1 MGKSLPT
8 SLDIRPATAADAAAV
23 LACLAEA
30 FEPFRD
36 AYSRQGFEGSALT
49 ADTIHTR
56 LREMDVFVA
65 EVEGRTIGTIATCV
79 IPPSDGHLR
88 GMAIVP
94 EWQGRGIA
102 DKLLEFAEL
111 RLQSQKCS
119 RVTLDTTSPLQR
131 AIRFYEKHGYR
142 ATGKIGDH
150 FGMPLYEYAK
160 EL

>member
-1 MGKSLPT
+1 MREPLPASLV
-8 SLDIRPATAADAAAV
+8 IRPATDADADVV

-30 FEPFRD
+30 FEPFRGN
-36 AYSRQGFEGSALT
+36 YSRQGFEDSALT
-49 ADTIHTR
+49 AGTIHAR

-65 EVEGRTIGTIATCV
+65 EADGRTIGTIATCV
-79 IPPSDGHLR
+79 IPPDEGHLR
-88 GMAIVP
+88 GMAVVP

-102 DKLLEFAEL
+102 DKLLEFAEV

-142 ATGKIGDH
+142 ATGNIGNH

-160 EL
+160 KL

>member
-1 MGKSLPT
+1 MERPLPASLV
-8 SLDIRPATAADAAAV
+8 IRRATPADAGAV

-30 FEPFRD
+30 FEAFRGD
-36 AYSRQGFEGSALT
+36 YSRQGFEDSALT
-49 ADTIHTR
+49 AETIDAR

-65 EVEGRTIGTIATCV
+65 EAEGRTIGTIATCV
-79 IPPSDGHLR
+79 IPPDEGHLR
-88 GMAIVP
+88 GMAVVP

-102 DKLLEFAEL
+102 DKLLEFAEV
-111 RLQSQKCS
+111 RLLTQKCS

-142 ATGKIGDH
+142 ATGKVGDH

-160 EL
+160 QL